1 MSVRRYAENTTVSV
15 DKSRGDIS
23 GILAAH
29 GVERMAW
36 GTGPEGDTLQ
46 FELDGHQFRFAIPK
60 PTPDS
65 MRADYGHEYAYPHN
79 IDWRAKADQEWR
91 RRWRAY
97 VMLTKM
103 KMEFVES
110 GDSTLERE
118 FMPYLLVDGV
128 PLGTLLEEG
137 RLPALTAG

>member
-46 FELDGHQFRFAIPK
+46 FELDGHQFRFAIDFVGK
-60 PTPDS
+60 AVSTRVARRQDQR
-65 MRADYGHEYAYPHN
+65 RAAPGLTV
-79 IDWRAKADQEWR
+79 AD
-91 RRWRAY
+91 
-97 VMLTKM
+97 
-103 KMEFVES
+103 
-110 GDSTLERE
+110 
-118 FMPYLLVDGV
+118 LVDPRAG
-128 PLGTLLEEG
+128 EG
-137 RLPALTAG
+137 RA